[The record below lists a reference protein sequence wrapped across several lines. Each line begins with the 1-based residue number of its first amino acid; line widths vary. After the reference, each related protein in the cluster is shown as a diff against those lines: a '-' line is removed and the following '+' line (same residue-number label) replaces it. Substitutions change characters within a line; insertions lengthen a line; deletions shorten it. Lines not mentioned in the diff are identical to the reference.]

1 MGILAKT
8 QNRRQTLKVKVL
20 YFSSI
25 KDKLKK
31 NSEEFEID
39 KDITVEEFLNI
50 LAKKYPQIE
59 NNLSN
64 VMIAVNEEYVDKDYL
79 LKNND
84 VVAIIPPVS
93 GG

>member
-1 MGILAKT
+1 MRI
-8 QNRRQTLKVKVL
+8 KVL

-31 NSEEFEID
+31 SSEEFEVNEGVA
-39 KDITVEEFLNI
+39 VEQFLNI
-50 LAKKYPQIE
+50 LAEKYPQLKEI
-59 NNLSN
+59 LSN
-64 VMIAVNEEYVDKDYL
+64 VMVAVNEEYKDKNYK

>member
-1 MGILAKT
+1 
-8 QNRRQTLKVKVL
+8 LKIKVL
-20 YFSSI
+20 YFSSV

-31 NSEEFEID
+31 QIEEFEIRENTT
-39 KDITVEEFLNI
+39 IEEFISL
-50 LAKKYPQIE
+50 LQEKYPEIKDVLK
-59 NNLSN
+59 NI
-64 VMIAVNEEYVDKDYL
+64 MIAVNEEYKDKKYI

>member
-1 MGILAKT
+1 V
-8 QNRRQTLKVKVL
+8 KVKVL
-20 YFSSI
+20 YFSSV

-31 NSEEFEID
+31 QLEELEI
-39 KDITVEEFLNI
+39 KENATVEELINV
-50 LAKKYPQIE
+50 LQKKYPE
-59 NNLSN
+59 AKDNFLNA
-64 VMIAVNEEYVDKDYL
+64 MIAVNEEYKDKNYT

>member
-1 MGILAKT
+1 MKI
-8 QNRRQTLKVKVL
+8 KVL
-20 YFSSI
+20 YFSSV

-31 NSEEFEID
+31 QIEEFEIRENTT
-39 KDITVEEFLNI
+39 IEEFISL
-50 LAKKYPQIE
+50 LQEKYPEIKDVLK
-59 NNLSN
+59 NI
-64 VMIAVNEEYVDKDYL
+64 MIAVNEEYKDKKYI